1 MPGTY
6 FCYNHLQTS
15 KISLSVKNKI
25 STFSQIKLNLNQNQ
39 NSLPLYS
46 ARSDTVQTPPPP
58 TLWPGNLE
66 SRIFN
71 LSGAE
76 DLSRM
81 KSSPGRP
88 GRGRVNSTEVFGP
101 MKG

>member
-46 ARSDTVQTPPPP
+46 ARSDTNPLAREP
-58 TLWPGNLE
+58 
-66 SRIFN
+66 
-71 LSGAE
+71 
-76 DLSRM
+76 
-81 KSSPGRP
+81 
-88 GRGRVNSTEVFGP
+88 RVENF
-101 MKG
+101 

>member
-46 ARSDTVQTPPPP
+46 ARSDTVQIPLPQPSGQGTQ
-58 TLWPGNLE
+58 
-66 SRIFN
+66 SREF
-71 LSGAE
+71 LTCHEAE